1 MEWVMTILAGLVF
14 AVMVAPLAMLVLTF
28 FVLVPLAHLMP
39 ASRML
44 ARARFN
50 CPVSRRTVTASFVT
64 SPGDE
69 HPTDVAECSHFGDG
83 KVVCGKKCLA
93 VATVGWEPSPMVPR
107 YSLLADDTAPR

>member
-1 MEWVMTILAGLVF
+1 MDWVVTIFAGLVL

-39 ASRML
+39 AARML

-50 CPVSRRTVTASFVT
+50 CPVSKRTVTASFVT
-64 SPGDE
+64 TPGSD
-69 HPTDVAECSHFGDG
+69 HPTDVAACSHFGDR
-83 KVVCGKKCLA
+83 KVTCDKGCLA
-93 VATVGWEPSPMVPR
+93 LTTVGWEPSPMVPR

>member
-69 HPTDVAECSHFGDG
+69 HPTDVAACSHFGDG